1 MVCIYMNLECLNFEL
16 MANLCQI
23 YSISIAALF
32 LAAGSTATP
41 TVAYPFNSQAP
52 PLARYG
58 QAYSYSI
65 PQDTFSKVSGSL
77 TYGGNDLPQ
86 WLSVDNSTG
95 TLSGTPPSSDSS
107 KGDQTLSFNLTATDS
122 SGTAYD
128 SCTLVLTDNAGPKI
142 NSETNLTSV
151 LQTAGSVAGGQ
162 SLVLSPGETFSM
174 TFPSDFFETQTSR
187 PILAYLGMS
196 DSHTPLPNW
205 ITFDGT
211 SKFSGTAPSVNSKIA
226 PAESFQ
232 LLYGVSDY
240 SGFTS
245 SSIPFNILVGAHQ
258 FVTNITTD
266 EISVNA
272 GTAFEYGIPLQ
283 ELTLDGKPLALAN
296 ISSVALNTSISWLT
310 VNQNNATIT
319 GTPPDSADS
328 ETEHLM
334 VTVTD
339 SYEDNVSY
347 ILDLSVNNVSDNST
361 LFTSSSLDPV
371 NATSGKYF
379 QYSIEKF
386 VSNKNA
392 KISVSYDPTV
402 SWLEY
407 HSGNYTFN
415 GIPPTDFSGTTV
427 TLTATTGSNSKRE
440 VGDIAHLVKRASET
454 AVFQIEN
461 YKEAATSSSSSST
474 PTSTSAS
481 RTSASA
487 TQTSSRSST
496 TAAASASST
505 ASGTRTLSP
514 ISSKKTA
521 ILLGVLIPSLFLI
534 ALFFLWCCFCN
545 KRRKQSKKTSDDL
558 DDGEK
563 PKISRPILPVDPE
576 KDIGT
581 GPVYPVSP
589 GSSSTDRDD
598 YLVGEKGEWE
608 SPKRASHYNFKKMD
622 DEGVEYDQDDSYHG
636 SEKTH
641 TYSSST
647 DTTSEVPSMPN
658 SGIRAVGATATAATA
673 TAGGAAVASRY
684 RTQQGTTT
692 SEGTTARAITSDD
705 PTTAGKTTTT
715 ATMGGRK
722 GIPAYL
728 TTPYSGADHSREAA
742 SKRVKPRNSWRQTD
756 NSDKRWQE
764 HESLGSVGTIS
775 TDELLTL
782 RFVDRDSYGDTHR
795 ESGARNTFMQ
805 PTKSTILTPRHSV
818 QPSDA
823 SSGIIR
829 QIGDHSRESSVA
841 GSHSHSTSIESM
853 NSAGDNVRVAPA
865 TIGTLQSVDEH
876 NESHEISSDESPR
889 HIDIREPDSTYQY
902 ATSFAEPS
910 EDDTSAY
917 RTAESGEEMEAD
929 DQEDTSDDDNIRA
942 YRNSHGQLTWSQ
954 VQGAQQG
961 HAYSS
966 SEDEHGVIGRDL
978 NRQASS
984 ASTHDSKRDTV
995 RLVDF
1000 TKARRGSGPSPPN
1013 TANQAKHPAP
1023 VPALPT
1029 EKSVSAELAFI

>member
-1 MVCIYMNLECLNFEL
+1 MVCISYV
-16 MANLCQI
+16 LCSIFLTNHPLVQI

-32 LAAGSTATP
+32 LAAGSSATP
-41 TVAYPFNSQAP
+41 TVAYPFNSQTP

-65 PQDTFSKVSGSL
+65 PQDTFSGASGTI
-77 TYGGNDLPQ
+77 TYGGDDLPQ
-86 WLSVDNSTG
+86 WLSINNSTG
-95 TLSGTPPSSDSS
+95 ALSGTPPSSDSS

-128 SCTLVLTDNAGPKI
+128 SCTLLLTDNAGPKI
-142 NSETNLTSV
+142 NTDTNLTSV

-162 SLVLSPGETFSM
+162 SLVLSPGEAFSM
-174 TFPSDFFETQTSR
+174 TFPSDFFQTQTSR
-187 PILAYLGMS
+187 SILAYLGMS

-240 SGFTS
+240 SGFIS

-258 FVTNITTD
+258 FSTNITTD
-266 EISVNA
+266 EITVNA

-283 ELTLDGKPLALAN
+283 KLTLDGKALALAN
-296 ISSVALNTSISWLT
+296 ISSVSLNTSISWLT
-310 VNQNNATIT
+310 LNQNNATIT
-319 GTPPDSADS
+319 GTPPDTSDS
-328 ETEHLM
+328 ETEHLT
-334 VTVTD
+334 VTITD
-339 SYEDNVSY
+339 SYEDTVSY
-347 ILDLSVNNVSDNST
+347 ILDLAINSDSDNST

-386 VSNKNA
+386 VNNKNA
-392 KISVSYDPTV
+392 EINVSYDPTV
-402 SWLEY
+402 SWLDY
-407 HSGNYTFN
+407 HTENYTFN
-415 GIPPTDFSGTTV
+415 GIPPSSFSGTTV

-440 VGDIAHLVKRASET
+440 ADDVIRLAKRATET

-461 YKEAATSSSSSST
+461 YKEPVTSSSSST

-481 RTSASA
+481 KTSASA
-487 TQTSSRSST
+487 TQTSGSSST
-496 TAAASASST
+496 TAGASASST

-534 ALFFLWCCFCN
+534 AVFFLWCCFCN
-545 KRRKQSKKTSDDL
+545 NRRKQSKKSAEDL
-558 DDGEK
+558 GDGEK
-563 PKISRPILPVDPE
+563 PQISGPILPVDPE

-608 SPKRASHYNFKKMD
+608 SPKRVSHYNFKKMD

-641 TYSSST
+641 AYSSST
-647 DTTSEVPSMPN
+647 DTTPEVPNMPN
-658 SGIRAVGATATAATA
+658 SGERVMDSKATAAA
-673 TAGGAAVASRY
+673 AAAVGGVAVASRY
-684 RTQQGTTT
+684 RTQQAMN
-692 SEGTTARAITSDD
+692 EGKTGRAITSDG
-705 PTTAGKTTTT
+705 PTTAGNTTTT
-715 ATMGGRK
+715 AAMGGRK

-782 RFVDRDSYGDTHR
+782 RLVDRDSYGDANR
-795 ESGARNTFMQ
+795 EPGARNTFMQ

-853 NSAGDNVRVAPA
+853 SSGGDNVRTAPTA
-865 TIGTLQSVDEH
+865 IGTLQSVDEH
-876 NESHEISSDESPR
+876 NEVHEMSSDENV
-889 HIDIREPDSTYQY
+889 HHVDMREPDSTYQY

-917 RTAESGEEMEAD
+917 RTAESGEELEVD
-929 DQEDTSDDDNIRA
+929 EHEDTSDDDIRA

-966 SEDEHGVIGRDL
+966 SEDEQATTRRDL

-984 ASTHDSKRDTV
+984 ASTHDSRRDTV

-1013 TANQAKHPAP
+1013 TANQAQHPAP